1 MEYAWRL
8 LDLIHEQGLYLD
20 SLAPDMLYSFTE
32 NLWTLELEGH
42 RDEICFSALDGHI
55 VHIFTYER

>member
-1 MEYAWRL
+1 
-8 LDLIHEQGLYLD
+8 
-20 SLAPDMLYSFTE
+20 MLYSFTE